1 MKPPVHQP
9 TGEHQRRPLSVII
22 VAGIAALAGLL
33 FGYDTGIISG
43 AILFIRKDFAL
54 SAGTEGLVVSAV
66 LFGATLS
73 SVLSGRLADRL
84 GRRTVLLIASMFF
97 IVGSITG
104 AFATSVTVLVISRF
118 GLGLAIGVASF
129 TAPLYISEIAPPN
142 MRGRL
147 VGLNQLA
154 ITLGILLSYVVDFS
168 FAKSGQWNWM
178 IGLGAV
184 PGLLLALGMFFLPE
198 SPRWLLL
205 RGQKEKAREVLQE
218 VRGRSDVSAEWNE
231 IQETL
236 KGEKGTWRELLKPWL
251 RPMLIVGVGLA
262 FFQQFTGI
270 NTVIYYAPTIF
281 QLAGFH
287 SNSTSILAT
296 VGVGL
301 VNAGMTVVAI
311 SLMDR
316 VGRRPLLLIG
326 LTGMALSLFA
336 LTLGFSGVLGSGA
349 LKWIGLLSLMAYV
362 ASFAISIGPVFWLI
376 ISEIYP
382 LRLRGLAM
390 SLATGANWVCN
401 LIVTFTFLLLIQA
414 WGPTGTFGLLGVITL
429 AAIPFSY
436 FLVPE
441 TKDRSLE
448 QIEHDVR
455 LKK

>member
-1 MKPPVHQP
+1 VSLPVDH
-9 TGEHQRRPLSVII
+9 HRRPLPVFV

-43 AILFIRKDFAL
+43 AILFIRTDFAL
-54 SAGTEGLVVSAV
+54 SATTEGLVVSAV
-66 LFGATLS
+66 LFGATFS

-84 GRRTVLLIASMFF
+84 GRRTVLLIASLFF
-97 IVGSITG
+97 IVGSLVG
-104 AFATSVTVLVISRF
+104 AFATSVVVLVISRF
-118 GLGLAIGVASF
+118 VLGLAIGVASF

-142 MRGRL
+142 VRGRL

-168 FAKSGQWNWM
+168 FAKSRQWDWM

-205 RGQKEKAREVLQE
+205 RGQSEKARVVLQE
-218 VRGRSDVSAEWNE
+218 VRGQSDVSAEWTE

-236 KGEKGTWRELLKPWL
+236 KGEQGAWRELLKPWF

-281 QLAGFH
+281 KLAGFH
-287 SNSTSILAT
+287 SDSTSILAT
-296 VGVGL
+296 IGVGL

-316 VGRRPLLLIG
+316 VGRRPLLLTG
-326 LTGMALSLFA
+326 LVGMALSLFA
-336 LTLGFSGVLGSGA
+336 LTLGFAGVFGRDE
-349 LKWIGLLSLMAYV
+349 LKWIGVLSLMAYV
-362 ASFAISIGPVFWLI
+362 ASFAISIGPIFWLM

-390 SLATGANWVCN
+390 SLATGACWVCN
-401 LIVTFTFLLLIQA
+401 LIVTFTFLLLIQSL
-414 WGPTGTFGLLGVITL
+414 GPAGTFGLLGVITL
-429 AAIPFSY
+429 AAIVFSY

-441 TKDRSLE
+441 TKGRSLE

-455 LKK
+455 VTK

>member
-1 MKPPVHQP
+1 LPVDH
-9 TGEHQRRPLSVII
+9 HRRPLPVFV

-43 AILFIRKDFAL
+43 AILFIRTDFAL
-54 SAGTEGLVVSAV
+54 SATTEGLVVSAV
-66 LFGATLS
+66 LFGATFS
-73 SVLSGRLADRL
+73 SVLSGRLAE
-84 GRRTVLLIASMFF
+84 RRTVLLIASLFF
-97 IVGSITG
+97 IVGSLVG
-104 AFATSVTVLVISRF
+104 AFATSVVVLVISRF
-118 GLGLAIGVASF
+118 VLGLAIGVASF

-142 MRGRL
+142 VRGRL

-168 FAKSGQWNWM
+168 FAKSRQWDWM

-205 RGQKEKAREVLQE
+205 RGQSEKARVVLQE
-218 VRGRSDVSAEWNE
+218 VRGQSDVSAEWTE

-236 KGEKGTWRELLKPWL
+236 KGEQGAWRELLKPWF

-281 QLAGFH
+281 KLAGFH
-287 SNSTSILAT
+287 SDSTSILAT
-296 VGVGL
+296 IGVGL

-316 VGRRPLLLIG
+316 VGRRPLLLTG
-326 LTGMALSLFA
+326 LVGMALSLFA
-336 LTLGFSGVLGSGA
+336 LTLGFAGVFGRDE
-349 LKWIGLLSLMAYV
+349 LKWIGVLSLMAYV
-362 ASFAISIGPVFWLI
+362 ASFAISIGPIFWLM

-390 SLATGANWVCN
+390 SLATGACWVCN
-401 LIVTFTFLLLIQA
+401 LIVTFTFLLLIQSL
-414 WGPTGTFGLLGVITL
+414 GPAGTFGLLGVITL
-429 AAIPFSY
+429 AAIVFSY

-441 TKDRSLE
+441 TKGRSLE

-455 LKK
+455 VTK

>member
-1 MKPPVHQP
+1 VSLPVDH
-9 TGEHQRRPLSVII
+9 HRRPLPVFV

-43 AILFIRKDFAL
+43 AILFIRTDFAL
-54 SAGTEGLVVSAV
+54 SATTEGLVVSAV
-66 LFGATLS
+66 LFGATFS

-84 GRRTVLLIASMFF
+84 GRRTVLLIASLFF
-97 IVGSITG
+97 IVGSLVG
-104 AFATSVTVLVISRF
+104 AFATSVVVLVISRF
-118 GLGLAIGVASF
+118 VLGLAIGVASF

-142 MRGRL
+142 VRGRL

-168 FAKSGQWNWM
+168 FAQSRQWDWM

-205 RGQKEKAREVLQE
+205 RGQSEKARVVLQE
-218 VRGRSDVSAEWNE
+218 VRGQSDVSAEWTE

-236 KGEKGTWRELLKPWL
+236 KGEQGAWRELLKPWF

-281 QLAGFH
+281 KLAGFH
-287 SNSTSILAT
+287 SDSTSILAT
-296 VGVGL
+296 IGVGL

-316 VGRRPLLLIG
+316 VGRRPLLLTG
-326 LTGMALSLFA
+326 LVGMALSLFA
-336 LTLGFSGVLGSGA
+336 LTLGFAGVFGRDE
-349 LKWIGLLSLMAYV
+349 LKWIGVLSLMAYV
-362 ASFAISIGPVFWLI
+362 ASFAISIGPIFWLM

-390 SLATGANWVCN
+390 SLATGACWVCN
-401 LIVTFTFLLLIQA
+401 LIVTFTFLLLIQSL
-414 WGPTGTFGLLGVITL
+414 GPAGTFGLLGVITL
-429 AAIPFSY
+429 AAIVFSY

-441 TKDRSLE
+441 TKGRSLE

-455 LKK
+455 VTK